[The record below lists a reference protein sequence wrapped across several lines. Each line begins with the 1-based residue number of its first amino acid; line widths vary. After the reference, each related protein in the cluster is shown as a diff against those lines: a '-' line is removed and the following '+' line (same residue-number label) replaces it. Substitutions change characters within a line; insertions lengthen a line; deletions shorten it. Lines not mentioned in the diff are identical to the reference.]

1 MTVLTLPARSGKR
14 ADPPEQAEIFGELG
28 ALSNFTFLEGAS
40 HPHELAMAAARHG
53 HRVLGIADRNSMAGL
68 VRGWVECQ
76 RAVADLKENG
86 IETDLRFLPGVRLCL
101 TDGSEYL
108 TWPTDRAAWG
118 RLCLLLS
125 TARMEAPKGECPLTP
140 EQMYAAMEGQVL
152 ARMAP
157 DAPDQA
163 FASRHAREA
172 RMLRERLALPLMLA
186 AQTRARGADRHRLD
200 LLAQMPEARLI
211 AAGGVRYHA
220 AERRRLA
227 DVLSA
232 IRLGCTI
239 DKLGFAAE
247 PNGEACL
254 KPEKEMRRLFAGHEE
269 AIDRVAEVEAAC
281 QFRMDNLLYE
291 YPQEILDPGRTPQET
306 LEARVAQAIPQIWP
320 EGVRPEVQAQLDREL
335 AIIGKLKYAS
345 YFLTVSEIVRFARS
359 KGILCQGRGS
369 AANSAICFALGVTS
383 LNPDTYQLLFER
395 FISEERDEPPD
406 IDVDFEH
413 ERREEVIQHIYEHYG
428 RHRAAIAATV
438 IRYRSRSAIREVGK
452 ALGIEE
458 ETTAFMAKAA
468 GSPGNQSSWEEIAA
482 SRGLDLANPRLKLA
496 CELAEEIKDF
506 PRHLATH
513 VGGFVLTRG
522 PLTEFCVVTR
532 AAMEDRHTIEWD
544 KDDIDAMKMLKVDV
558 LGLGMLSCIRR
569 ALALCGMSAMT
580 DIPQK
585 NKATYEMLCRG
596 ESLGV
601 FQVESRAQMNML
613 PRLKPRE
620 FYDLVVEV
628 AIVRPGPIQGDMV
641 HPYLRRRNGEE
652 PIDIPKGLEGVLQK
666 TMGVPLFQEQAMR
679 IAIVGAGFSGAR
691 ADQLRRAMAT
701 FKHTGTLPKFHDDF
715 IEGMIR
721 NGYDESFAQ
730 RCFKQLEGFSSYGFP
745 ESHAASFALLVYLSA
760 WLKCHRSTAFTCA
773 LLNSQPMGFY
783 APAQLIRDARE
794 NGVRVRRVDVTVS
807 DWDSTQEEIA
817 GSSRPPGHKLRHALR
832 LGLRL
837 VSGLSEDAATRIVA
851 ARPFADLRDMI
862 RRAELDRRSVERLA
876 EADAL
881 RGLGLDRR
889 AAMWEAAAVEGDT
902 ALQAPILE
910 AAPQLPLATAGER
923 VVLDYTSTGLSL
935 GPHPLSLLRP
945 QLKQLGAVSTGE
957 FATARS
963 GAWLRVAGLVL
974 VRQHPGTAKGVMFFT
989 IEDEEGV
996 ANLVLFRHVS
1006 QRYRAAVVSARLVIA
1021 EGRLER
1027 VEGGHVPILHL
1038 VVRKL
1043 EDHSALLHGLHELD
1057 EDPWNRAI
1065 ARADEVL
1072 RPNPS
1077 PDRRRP
1083 PLRQRSRDF
1092 H

>member
-1 MTVLTLPARSGKR
+1 MASTRGSV
-14 ADPPEQAEIFGELG
+14 FGELG

-40 HPHELAMAAARHG
+40 HPHELAMTAALHG

-68 VRGWVECQ
+68 VRGWVDCQ
-76 RAVADLKENG
+76 RAVEELKTQG
-86 IETDLRFLPGVRLCL
+86 VETELRFLAGVRLCL

-108 TWPTDRAAWG
+108 AWPTDRAAWG

-140 EQMYAAMEGQVL
+140 EQMHAAMEGPGGGTVL

-157 DAPDQA
+157 EVPDQE
-163 FASRHAREA
+163 FATRHAREA
-172 RMLRERLALPLMLA
+172 RMLRQHLALPLLLA
-186 AQTRARGADRHRLD
+186 AQTRARGADRRRLD
-200 LLAQMPEARLI
+200 LLAQLPEARLI
-211 AAGGVRYHA
+211 AAGGVRYHVP
-220 AERRRLA
+220 ERRRLA

-232 IRLGCTI
+232 IRLGRPV
-239 DKLGFAAE
+239 DELGFAAE

-254 KPEKEMRRLFAGHEE
+254 KPEAEMRRLFKGHED

-281 QFRMDNLLYE
+281 RFDLRQLHYE
-291 YPQEILDPGRTPQET
+291 YPEEILDPGRTPQET
-306 LEARVAQAIPQIWP
+306 LEARVREAAPQMWP
-320 EGVRPEVQAQLDREL
+320 EGVPPAVQAQLDKEL
-335 AIIGKLKYAS
+335 GIIGKLGYAS
-345 YFLTVSEIVRFARS
+345 YFLTVSEIVRYARAN
-359 KGILCQGRGS
+359 GILCQGRGS
-369 AANSAICFALGVTS
+369 AANSAVCYALGVTS
-383 LNPDTYQLLFER
+383 LNPGTYQLLFER
-395 FISEERDEPPD
+395 FISEERGEPPD

-452 ALGIEE
+452 ALGLEE
-458 ETTAFMAKAA
+458 EATAFMAKAA
-468 GSPGNQSSWEEIAA
+468 GSPGNESSWEEIAEA
-482 SRGLDLANPRLKLA
+482 RGLDLSNPRVKLA
-496 CELAEEIKDF
+496 CELTDEIRNF

-532 AAMEDRHTIEWD
+532 AAMENRHTIEWD

-569 ALALCGMSAMT
+569 ALDLVGMKAMT
-580 DIPQK
+580 EIPQK
-585 NKATYEMLCRG
+585 DEATYEMLCRG

-652 PIDIPKGLEGVLQK
+652 PVDIPKGLEDVLGK
-666 TMGVPLFQEQAMR
+666 TKGVPLFQEQAMR
-679 IAIVGAGFSGAR
+679 IAMEGAGFSASR
-691 ADQLRRAMAT
+691 ADELRRAMAT
-701 FKHTGTLPKFHDDF
+701 FKHTGDVPKFKPDF
-715 IEGMIR
+715 IAGMLA
-721 NGYDESFAQ
+721 NGHSQEFAE

-760 WLKCHRSTAFTCA
+760 WLKCHRLTAFTCA

-783 APAQLIRDARE
+783 APAQIVREARD
-794 NGVRVRRVDVTVS
+794 NGVQVRPIDVTIS
-807 DWDSTQEEIA
+807 AWDSTQEEIP
-817 GSSRPPGHKLRHALR
+817 GSDQPPGHRRRHALR

-837 VSGLSEDAATRIVA
+837 VSGLSEDTADRLIA
-851 ARPFADLRDMI
+851 ARPFVSLRDMVL
-862 RRAELDRRSVERLA
+862 RARLDRRSVERLA
-876 EADAL
+876 EANAL

-889 AAMWEAAAVEGDT
+889 AAMWEAAAVEREVP
-902 ALQAPILE
+902 LEAPIAE
-910 AAPQLPLATAGER
+910 PQAALPRATAGEQ
-923 VVLDYTSTGLSL
+923 VVLDYVGTGLSL
-935 GPHPLSLLRP
+935 RPHPLTLLRP
-945 QLKQLGAVSTGE
+945 VLARLLAVSTAE
-957 FATARS
+957 FAAARA

-974 VRQHPGTAKGVMFFT
+974 VRQHPGSAKGVIFFT
-989 IEDEEGV
+989 IEDEHGV
-996 ANLVLFRHVS
+996 ANLVLFRQVS
-1006 QRYRAAVVSARLVIA
+1006 QRYRSEVVGARLVIA
-1021 EGRLER
+1021 EGRMER
-1027 VEGGHVPILHL
+1027 GPGHVPILHL

-1043 EDHSALLHGLHELD
+1043 EDHSGLLDGLHLLD
-1057 EDPWNRAI
+1057 LDPQNRVVMPSA
-1065 ARADEVL
+1065 EV
-1072 RPNPS
+1072 PPAAS
-1077 PDRRRP
+1077 PPRGQP
-1083 PLRQRSRDF
+1083 ALRQRSRDF

>member
-1 MTVLTLPARSGKR
+1 MTAAVLPLSAGPR
-14 ADPPEQAEIFGELG
+14 AGRQMQPPRGAVFGELG

-40 HPHELAMAAARHG
+40 HPHELAMAAALHG
-53 HRVLGIADRNSMAGL
+53 HRVLGFADRNSMAGL
-68 VRGWVECQ
+68 VRGWVACQ
-76 RAVADLKENG
+76 RAAR
-86 IETDLRFLPGVRLCL
+86 ETRRELRFLAGVRLCL

-108 TWPTDRAAWG
+108 AWPTDRAAYG
-118 RLCLLLS
+118 RLCALLS
-125 TARMEAPKGECPLTP
+125 AARMEAPKGECPIAP

-163 FASRHAREA
+163 FTTRHACEA
-172 RMLRERLALPLMLA
+172 RLLRDRLAMPLLLA

-200 LLAQMPEARLI
+200 LLARIPEARLI
-211 AAGGVRYHA
+211 AAGGVRYHVPG
-220 AERRRLA
+220 RRRLA

-232 IRLGCTI
+232 IRLGCTV
-239 DKLGFAAE
+239 DELGFAAE

-254 KPEKEMRRLFAGHEE
+254 KPEAEMLRLFKGHEGAVE
-269 AIDRVAEVEAAC
+269 RVAEVVAAC
-281 QFRMDNLLYE
+281 RFDLGQLQYE
-291 YPQEILDPGRTPQET
+291 YPEEILDPGRTPQET
-306 LEARVAQAIPQIWP
+306 LEARVAEAIPRMWPGGLKEEVRRQI
-320 EGVRPEVQAQLDREL
+320 DKEL
-335 AIIGKLKYAS
+335 AIIGKLNYAS
-345 YFLTVSEIVRFARS
+345 YFLTVAEIVRYARDQ
-359 KGILCQGRGS
+359 GILCQGRGS
-369 AANSAICFALGVTS
+369 AANSAVCYALGVTS

-395 FISEERDEPPD
+395 FISEERGEPPD

-413 ERREEVIQHIYEHYG
+413 ERREQVIQHIYEHYG

-458 ETTAFMAKAA
+458 EATAFMAKAA
-468 GSPGNQSSWEEIAA
+468 GSPGNESSWEEIAEA
-482 SRGLDLANPRLKLA
+482 RGLDLAEPRVRLA
-496 CELAEEIKDF
+496 CELAEEIRNF

-532 AAMEDRHTIEWD
+532 AAMKDRHTIEWD
-544 KDDIDAMKMLKVDV
+544 KDDIEAMKMLKVDI

-569 ALALCGMSAMT
+569 ALDLTGMGAMT

-585 NKATYEMLCRG
+585 DDATYEMLCRG

-613 PRLKPRE
+613 PRLRPRE

-652 PIDIPKGLEGVLQK
+652 PVDIPKGLEGVLAK
-666 TMGVPLFQEQAMR
+666 TLGVPLFQEQAMR
-679 IAIVGAGFSGAR
+679 IAMEGAGFSAAR
-691 ADQLRRAMAT
+691 ADELRRAMAT
-701 FKHTGTLPKFHDDF
+701 FKHTGDVPKFKPDF
-715 IEGMIR
+715 IAGMLAKGHDR
-721 NGYDESFAQ
+721 DFAE
-730 RCFKQLEGFSSYGFP
+730 RCFQQLEGFSSYGFP

-760 WLKCHRSTAFTCA
+760 WLKRHRLTAFTCA

-783 APAQLIRDARE
+783 APAQIVREARE
-794 NGVRVRRVDVTVS
+794 HGVKVRPMDVTLS
-807 DWDSTQEEIA
+807 QWDSTQEELA
-817 GSSRPPGHKLRHALR
+817 GSDHPLGHERRHALR

-837 VSGLSEDAATRIVA
+837 VSGLSGDAAERIIA
-851 ARPFADLRDMI
+851 ARPFASLRDMVL
-862 RRAELDRRSVERLA
+862 RARLDRRSVERLA

-889 AAMWEAAAVEGDT
+889 AALWEAAAVEHEVP
-902 ALQAPILE
+902 LEAPIAE
-910 AAPQLPLATAGER
+910 PAAQLPLATAGEQ
-923 VVLDYTSTGLSL
+923 VVLDYTGTGLSL
-935 GPHPLSLLRP
+935 RQHPLTLLRP
-945 QLKQLGAVSTGE
+945 ELRKLRAVTTAD
-957 FATARS
+957 FAASRA

-974 VRQHPGTAKGVMFFT
+974 VRQHPGSAKGVIFFT
-989 IEDEEGV
+989 IEDEHGV
-996 ANLVLFRHVS
+996 ANLVLFKHVS
-1006 QRYRAAVVSARLVIA
+1006 QRYRAEVVGARLVIA
-1021 EGRLER
+1021 EGRMER
-1027 VEGGHVPILHL
+1027 APGHVPILHL

-1057 EDPWNRAI
+1057 LDPWNKVI
-1065 ARADEVL
+1065 SRADVVL
-1072 RPNPS
+1072 HGERGRIVGPG
-1077 PDRRRP
+1077 
-1083 PLRQRSRDF
+1083 LRQPSRDF